1 MGGVKLPP
9 PAPLDRSHHVESF
22 RCGQTRLDTWLRA
35 SAGQAQRRDASRTYV
50 VADETNRVLGFY
62 TLVAGQV
69 SVEAATS
76 DVRRGM
82 SKHFPIPVVVLARL
96 AVDGRHHGEG
106 LGAALL
112 ADAMRRA
119 VRAAEAVGIR
129 AVVVDAIDERAAGF
143 YRRYGFEALEANELT
158 LMATVATLRTAGG

>member
-1 MGGVKLPP
+1 MKLQP
-9 PAPLDRSHHVESF
+9 PAPLDRSRHRTDDF
-22 RCGQTRLDTWLRA
+22 RCGQPRLDTWLRA

-50 VADETNRVLGFY
+50 IADDDGLVVGYY

-69 SVEAATS
+69 GYDGATS

-96 AVDGRHHGEG
+96 AVDDRRHGEG

-119 VRAAEAVGIR
+119 VRAAEEVGIR
-129 AVVVDAIDERAAGF
+129 AVVVHAIGQRAARF
-143 YRRYGFEALEANELT
+143 YGRFGFEALSADGLT
-158 LMATVATLRTAGG
+158 LMTTVARLRDAIG